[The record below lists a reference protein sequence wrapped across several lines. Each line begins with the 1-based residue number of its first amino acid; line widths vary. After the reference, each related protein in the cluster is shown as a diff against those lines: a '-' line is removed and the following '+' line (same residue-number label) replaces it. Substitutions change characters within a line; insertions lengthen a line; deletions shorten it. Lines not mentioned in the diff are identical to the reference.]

1 TQTISSMAA
10 TSCFSS
16 SISLNAK
23 PNKPSKAPLRFLRSP
38 FLKPSFSPLPASLSS
53 SSPSLPVKLSSSGNA
68 NHPLALENDDY
79 DEKPREECGVVG
91 IYGDSEASR
100 LCYLALHALQ
110 HRGQEGAGIVTVSKD
125 KVLQTIT
132 GVGLVSE
139 VFNESKLDQL
149 PGDIAIGHVRYS
161 TAGSSMLKNVQ
172 PFVAGYRF
180 GSVGV
185 AHNGNL
191 VNYTK
196 LRAELEENGSIFNT
210 SSDTEVVLHLIAI
223 SKARPF
229 FMRIVDACEKLQG
242 AYSMVFVTEDKLVA
256 VRDPHGFRPL
266 VMGRRSNGAVVFASE
281 TCALDL
287 IEATYEREVYP
298 GEVLV
303 VDKDGVKSQCLM
315 PHPEPKQCIFEHIY
329 FSLPNSIVFGRSVYE
344 SRHVF
349 GEILATESPV
359 DCDVVIAVPDS
370 GVVAALGY
378 AAKSGV
384 AFQQGLIRSHYV
396 GRTFIEPSQKIRDF
410 GVKLKLSPVR
420 GVLEGK
426 RVVVVDDSIVRGTT
440 SSKIVR
446 LLREAGAKE
455 VHMRIASPPIV
466 ASCYYGVDTPS
477 SEELISNR
485 MSVDEV
491 RDYIGSDSLAF
502 LSFETLKKHLGEDSK
517 TFCYACFTGNY
528 PVKPTEDKVKRGG
541 GDFID
546 DGLVGGINNIEGGWS
561 HLFFPLNPS
570 ISTVRSKTHA
580 FHFPQSTVPA
590 NLCTNLSVRRRSVKC
605 MANPR
610 RVKMVAK
617 QIMRELSDMLL
628 TDTVLQHAVL
638 PEAALGADRY
648 LSSLTTISDV
658 EVSNDLQIVKVYVSV
673 FGDDRGKDVA
683 IAGLKSKAKY
693 VRSELGKR
701 MKLRL
706 TPEVRFIEDESMER
720 GSRVL
725 AILDKIKAEKGSEGG
740 AETSDSP
747 EDDQDW
753 GVDDPD
759 EDIIYVN
766 FNMSTFSG
774 DETAPF
780 FGFLGAAAA
789 LVFSCMGAAYGTAKS
804 GVGVASM
811 GVMRPELVMKSIV
824 PVVMAGVLG
833 IYGLIIAVIISTGI
847 NPKAKSYYLFDG
859 YAHLSSGLACGLAG
873 LSAGMA
879 IGIVG
884 DAGVRANAQQPKLF
898 VGMILILIFAEALA
912 LYGLIVGII
921 LSSRAGQSRA
931 E

>member
-1 TQTISSMAA
+1 MAA
-10 TSCFSS
+10 TSSISS
-16 SISLNAK
+16 SLSLNAK
-23 PNKPSKAPLRFLRSP
+23 PSKLSNNTNNKPHRFLRNP
-38 FLKPSFSPLPASLSS
+38 FLKPSSSSSFSPLPASISSS
-53 SSPSLPVKLSSSGNA
+53 SSPSLPLRVSN
-68 NHPLALENDDY
+68 PLTLLAADNDDY

-139 VFNESKLDQL
+139 VFSESKLDQL

-196 LRAELEENGSIFNT
+196 LRADLEENGSIFNT

-303 VDKDGVKSQCLM
+303 VDKDGVKCQCLM

-378 AAKSGV
+378 AAKAGV

-455 VHMRIASPPIV
+455 VHMRIASPPII

-477 SEELISNR
+477 SNELISNR
-485 MSVDEV
+485 MSVDEI
-491 RDYIGSDSLAF
+491 RDYIGCDSLAF
-502 LSFETLKKHLGEDSK
+502 LSFETLKKHLGEDSRS
-517 TFCYACFTGNY
+517 FCYACFTGDY

-541 GDFID
+541 DFID
-546 DGLVGGINNIEGGWS
+546 DGLLGGINNIEGGWW
-561 HLFFPLNPS
+561 S
-570 ISTVRSKTHA
+570 INLVR
-580 FHFPQSTVPA
+580 
-590 NLCTNLSVRRRSVKC
+590 C

-658 EVSNDLQIVKVYVSV
+658 EVSNDLQVVKVYVSV

-720 GSRVL
+720 GSRVI
-725 AILDKIKAEKGSEGG
+725 AILDKIKAEKGSGDDVNEGRP
-740 AETSDSP
+740 EPSDSA
-747 EDDQDW
+747 ENNQDW
-753 GVDDPD
+753 EVDDPD
-759 EDIIYVN
+759 EDIIYV
-766 FNMSTFSG
+766 
-774 DETAPF
+774 
-780 FGFLGAAAA
+780 
-789 LVFSCMGAAYGTAKS
+789 K
-804 GVGVASM
+804 
-811 GVMRPELVMKSIV
+811 
-824 PVVMAGVLG
+824 
-833 IYGLIIAVIISTGI
+833 
-847 NPKAKSYYLFDG
+847 
-859 YAHLSSGLACGLAG
+859 
-873 LSAGMA
+873 
-879 IGIVG
+879 
-884 DAGVRANAQQPKLF
+884 
-898 VGMILILIFAEALA
+898 
-912 LYGLIVGII
+912 
-921 LSSRAGQSRA
+921 
-931 E
+931 